1 MNRRVIFTIASAA
14 VLFACS
20 PAGEKT
26 QQKEDILSANI
37 DSTVNPADDFFQY
50 AEGTWLKNNPIPG
63 DQTSWGIGQ
72 LVQEEIHNRLKTIP
86 EDATTR

>member
-1 MNRRVIFTIASAA
+1 MNRKFILSIASTA

-20 PAGEKT
+20 PAGEKA
-26 QQKEDILSANI
+26 QQKEDILRANI

-63 DQTSWGIGQ
+63 VQTSWGIGQ
-72 LVQEEIHNRLKTIP
+72 LVPEEIYARLRSINEVASK
-86 EDATTR
+86 